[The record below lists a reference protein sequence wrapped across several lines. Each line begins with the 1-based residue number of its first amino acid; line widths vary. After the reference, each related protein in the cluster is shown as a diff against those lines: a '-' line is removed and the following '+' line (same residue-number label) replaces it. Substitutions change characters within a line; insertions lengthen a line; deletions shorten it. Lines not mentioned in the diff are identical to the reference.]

1 MGIATNFT
9 SVRMRN
15 LPSPVMIFLLI
26 SLCGG
31 WLKAVAQIPE
41 EQAIEQQLPEQQT
54 PVDVAARAVSLL
66 SFVAVDYPE
75 AVSEGSVQDRG
86 LFRQTRENAE
96 LASQLVAGL
105 PDRPGRAQLLNTLES
120 LQASISGKE
129 AADLVRRRAN
139 TAADRLAALYQLPR
153 SPAEPLPA
161 ASEAN
166 TLYRDRCQHCH
177 GENGV
182 AEQPERALNDPARM
196 VNLSLYDF
204 YNVLEPTRNDAHDEA
219 VDGDLSSRQRWALA
233 VKVASFSAPQ
243 VAPSRKLAEQ
253 YPALVGLP
261 GMAVLRPSELPEP
274 ARASLMWWRAHP
286 EQTRALQH
294 PLARA
299 AGLIYLAQIAY
310 RGGDPAGAYHKLML
324 ALRSGYLPAREE
336 LTERDPALA
345 TQLDQQWQALREAI
359 LARAPAN
366 EVIEQFQ
373 RLLASVVKGRE
384 LLQPTSSRVIYVW
397 AGILFIT
404 ALALGVLLWFGLRR
418 RKT

>member
-1 MGIATNFT
+1 
-9 SVRMRN
+9 MRN
-15 LPSPVMIFLLI
+15 LPPPLLI
-26 SLCGG
+26 ALLLSLWGG
-31 WLKAVAQIPE
+31 WLQAMAQIPQEPLVE
-41 EQAIEQQLPEQQT
+41 EQLPEQQT
-54 PVDVAARAVSLL
+54 PVDIAARAVSLL
-66 SFVAVDYPE
+66 SFVAVDYPD
-75 AVSEGSVQDRG
+75 AVNGGNVLDRG
-86 LFRQTRENAE
+86 LYRQTRENAE
-96 LASQLVAGL
+96 LATDLVAGL
-105 PDRPGRAQLLNTLES
+105 PDRPGRTQLLNTLQT
-120 LQASISGKE
+120 LQAAISDKDTAE
-129 AADLVRRRAN
+129 LVRRRAN

-166 TLYRDRCQHCH
+166 ALYRDRCQHCH
-177 GENGV
+177 GENGL
-182 AEQPERALNDPARM
+182 AGQPERALNDPARM

-324 ALRSGYLPAREE
+324 ALRSGYLPARAE
-336 LTERDPALA
+336 LAERDPALA
-345 TQLDQQWQALREAI
+345 IQLEQQWQALREAI

-373 RLLASVVKGRE
+373 RLLASVVQGRE
-384 LLQPTSSRVIYVW
+384 LLQPTSGSVIYVW
-397 AGILFIT
+397 AGLLFVA
-404 ALALGVLLWFGLRR
+404 ALTLGLMLWFGLRR
-418 RKT
+418 RRKT